1 MKKIFTKEV
10 IIGVCVIAA
19 IVILIVGIEFLK
31 GVNVFKPANFYV
43 AEYDNV
49 SGLETAAPVQID
61 GFKVGQVREINFN
74 YDNPG
79 KIEVL
84 LALNKNLRIPED
96 SQAIIGST
104 LLSGSY
110 IEIRLGKSNKMLDV
124 GGRISTGTSPD
135 LMASLSNDLLPAI
148 NGIVP
153 KVDSLLISLNNLASD
168 PALLV
173 SIKNLESITGNVN
186 SASESLDMVMK
197 RQVPGVFGR
206 VDGIAD
212 NIDGITSDLKQ
223 LSAQL
228 KSLPLDPTLESVN
241 SSLTNVNKMSD
252 NLLKFSN
259 NLNNPNS
266 TMGMLMNDPE
276 LYNRINRVTADID
289 SLILDIQKNP
299 KRYISIKL
307 F

>member
-10 IIGVCVIAA
+10 IIGVCVISA

-124 GGRISTGTSPD
+124 GGLISTGTSPD